1 MRRLAACLVAIV
13 AVGLAAPGAAL
24 ACNGWSE
31 QDMQTQ
37 LMCVTCRVP
46 IDQSES
52 LFADHLRNFLHQKCA
67 AGWTS
72 SQVKNTLV
80 ARFGEEILAAPPKHG
95 FSLLA
100 WLVPGAVLL
109 AGIGV
114 AVTLARRWSR
124 SRRGPSGPPAGGGG
138 SDVDTDMAARIDAEL
153 ARFE

>member
-1 MRRLAACLVAIV
+1 MRRLGACLVAALAFGLV
-13 AVGLAAPGAAL
+13 APTAAL

-31 QDMQTQ
+31 ADMETQ

-52 LFADHLRNFLHQKCA
+52 RFAQHVRTFLHQKCA
-67 AGWTS
+67 AGWTG

-80 ARFGEEILAAPPKHG
+80 RQFGEEILAAPPRHG
-95 FSLLA
+95 FTLLA

-114 AVTLARRWSR
+114 AAALALRWSR
-124 SRRGPSGPPAGGGG
+124 SRPGPPRSPPAG
-138 SDVDTDMAARIDAEL
+138 DVDAALAARIDADL
-153 ARFE
+153 AGLE

>member
-1 MRRLAACLVAIV
+1 VRRLAACLTAIL
-13 AVGLAAPGAAL
+13 ALGLAAPGAAL

-37 LMCVTCRVP
+37 LMCITCRVP

-52 LFADHLRNFLHQKCA
+52 AFANHVRDFLHQKCQ

-72 SQVKNTLV
+72 SQVKDTLV
-80 ARFGEEILAAPPKHG
+80 SRFGEEILAAPPKHG

-109 AGIGV
+109 TGIAV
-114 AVTLARRWSR
+114 AVVLAMRWSR
-124 SRRGPSGPPAGGGG
+124 SRAGPPAPMPDE
-138 SDVDTDMAARIDAEL
+138 DVDAALAARIDADL
-153 ARFE
+153 AGFE

>member
-1 MRRLAACLVAIV
+1 MRRLGACLVAALAFGLV
-13 AVGLAAPGAAL
+13 APTAAL

-31 QDMQTQ
+31 ADMETQ

-52 LFADHLRNFLHQKCA
+52 RFAQHVRTFLHQKCA
-67 AGWTS
+67 AGWTG

-80 ARFGEEILAAPPKHG
+80 RQFGEEILAAPPRHG
-95 FSLLA
+95 FTLLA

-114 AVTLARRWSR
+114 AAALALRWSR
-124 SRRGPSGPPAGGGG
+124 SRPGPPRSPPAG
-138 SDVDTDMAARIDAEL
+138 DLDAALAARIDADL
-153 ARFE
+153 AGLE

>member
-1 MRRLAACLVAIV
+1 MRRLGGFLVAV
-13 AVGLAAPGAAL
+13 FALGLAAPGAAL

-37 LMCVTCRVP
+37 LMCITCRVP

-52 LFADHLRNFLHQKCA
+52 TFAQHVRDFLHQKCQ

-72 SQVKNTLV
+72 GQVKDFLV
-80 ARFGEEILAAPPKHG
+80 RRFGEEILAAPPKHG

-114 AVTLARRWSR
+114 AGSLAMRWSR
-124 SRRGPSGPPAGGGG
+124 SRRGPPRSPPGRGED
-138 SDVDTDMAARIDAEL
+138 DVDADMAARIDTEL

>member
-1 MRRLAACLVAIV
+1 MRRLAACLLAIV

-52 LFADHLRNFLHQKCA
+52 RFAQHVRSFLHQKCV
-67 AGWTS
+67 AGWTG
-72 SQVKNTLV
+72 SQVKDTLV
-80 ARFGEEILAAPPKHG
+80 RQFGEEILAAPPKHG

-124 SRRGPSGPPAGGGG
+124 SRRGPPGPPAGGGG

-153 ARFE
+153 AWFE